1 MGLSGLLTTAHAVRN
16 PKAKV
21 SKRMKVARLVVLGI
35 AIAAGGGAALL
46 AGRSDT
52 PPQAPPPVAVV
63 DTVDVLV
70 AQKDIGIGQSIA
82 AADMRWEAWP
92 AASANPVYLRKADHP
107 NAVEE
112 LAGSMTRVQIA
123 SGEPLRES
131 KLIKANGSGFMAAV
145 LPGGMR
151 AVSIEISAETG
162 AGGFILPN
170 DRVDVILSRRD
181 KEAEKRTGIETV
193 IGETLLTSVR
203 ALAIDQNVEEKNGQ
217 RVVLGKTATLEVTS
231 DQAETLAAGRIK
243 GTLSLALRSL
253 ADGSARPVAAP
264 PVAAPRPTEAP
275 VDTSI
280 NIVWHGLKTES
291 CLVVS
296 EKKELRDCMTCPT
309 GTAACR

>member
-1 MGLSGLLTTAHAVRN
+1 
-16 PKAKV
+16 
-21 SKRMKVARLVVLGI
+21 VAYEGCSLVVLGV
-35 AIAAGGGAALL
+35 AVAAGGGAGLL
-46 AGRSDT
+46 AGRSDA
-52 PPQAPPPVAVV
+52 PPEAPPPVAVI

-92 AASANPVYLRKADHP
+92 AKSANPVYLRKADHP

-131 KLIKANGSGFMAAV
+131 KLIKPNGSGFMAAV

-151 AVSIEISAETG
+151 AASIEISPETG

-243 GTLSLALRSL
+243 GTLSLTLRSL
-253 ADGSARPVAAP
+253 ADGTAGSGRPEPVAT
-264 PVAAPRPTEAP
+264 PRAVEAP

>member
-1 MGLSGLLTTAHAVRN
+1 
-16 PKAKV
+16 
-21 SKRMKVARLVVLGI
+21 
-35 AIAAGGGAALL
+35 
-46 AGRSDT
+46 
-52 PPQAPPPVAVV
+52 VAVF

-70 AQKDIGIGQSIA
+70 AQRDIGIGQSIA
-82 AADMRWEAWP
+82 AADMKWEAWP
-92 AASANPVYLRKADHP
+92 TASANPFYLRKADHP

-123 SGEPLRES
+123 SGEPLREG
-131 KLIKANGSGFMAAV
+131 KLIKSNGSGFMAAV

-151 AVSIEISAETG
+151 AVSIEISPETG

-193 IGETLLTSVR
+193 IGETLLTNVR

-217 RVVLGKTATLEVTS
+217 RVVLGKTATLEVSS

-253 ADGSARPVAAP
+253 ADGTGRRDPAP
-264 PVAAPRPTEAP
+264 PVVAPKVEAP

-291 CLVVS
+291 CLVS
-296 EKKELRDCMTCPT
+296 ENKDIRDCMTCPT